1 LCHDTADLRLARQ
14 GGSLRK
20 KEEMMIR
27 EILGAA
33 GLVVGLVAFAVALA
47 WLGARLIRSDRTTQR
62 RPVDQTDAGKSGPEN

>member
-1 LCHDTADLRLARQ
+1 
-14 GGSLRK
+14 
-20 KEEMMIR
+20 MMIR